1 VLDSTANVVGFRV
14 LGRHG
19 ELGVVVEPND
29 VPDASSALVVRGGV
43 SSALLYV
50 VPARRIEAVRPDR
63 RTIVLD
69 VDFHDFVPSLRAD
82 GIVELRLS
90 GD

>member
-1 VLDSTANVVGFRV
+1 M
-14 LGRHG
+14 
-19 ELGVVVEPND
+19 
-29 VPDASSALVVRGGV
+29 VRGGV